1 MGCRK
6 KGKCVR
12 SRRIMEMETPILI
25 HSNFFVFMETVDIHT
40 SSAWRKS
47 FYGVGLASS
56 LIDYE
61 ICSKKEANSD
71 AALHCFGTSKKLA
84 GRGVWWVPSMSHS
97 SCHSRHSCFLF
108 FSHCWM

>member
-61 ICSKKEANSD
+61 ICQKKKQTRT
-71 AALHCFGTSKKLA
+71 LHCTVL
-84 GRGVWWVPSMSHS
+84 GRAKSWPGVVCGGFPP
-97 SCHSRHSCFLF
+97 
-108 FSHCWM
+108 